1 MKAKLSLLLHFH
13 IPYVRKR
20 GVWPYGEEW
29 VHEAILDCYLPLLVA
44 LCEVEKKGIKNTLVC
59 SVTPILAEQLCDS
72 HIKEKFLQYINH
84 RIELTSLDER
94 DFQMRG
100 WHELKNL
107 ACAYL
112 ESLMI
117 LKSYWLSIDGNIIG
131 ELVKLASK
139 HVIEIGTSSATHGIL
154 PLLDTKSI
162 DRQLEIG
169 LESATRLFGFKPFSF
184 WMPECAYKPGLEKQL
199 QNHGIGCV
207 FMDSVAVTGRFET
220 PGFSNNFSETVTI
233 EPKQEKTLGTTYKPY
248 LLGSS
253 RVNFMARNFYL
264 SKQVW
269 SAKEGYP
276 GDSRYREFHKR
287 YERSGNRYW
296 KVTSLDTN
304 LGNKEIYDIHSAQSI
319 ANDHARHF
327 IHKIWET
334 ANSQIDGD
342 LVFLSF
348 DAELFGHWWHEGI
361 DWLRNVILEAG
372 ESENVELVTPKD
384 YLVKNPPKSS
394 VRPPV
399 CTWGNK
405 SDLSTWLDPETD
417 NMWNDL
423 AEMAD
428 KFNYEV
434 GNFKNTQLHTQL
446 LRELLLA
453 QSSDWEFL
461 VTTKQAKSYG
471 LERFKTHKDAF
482 YQLLEM
488 SKSGIDIE
496 KLGTLQD
503 TDNPF
508 KFLEAV

>member
-29 VHEAILDCYLPLLVA
+29 VHEAILDCYLPLLLA
-44 LCEVEKKGIKNTLVC
+44 LGEAEKKGVKNALLC
-59 SVTPILAEQLCDS
+59 SITPILAEQLNDS
-72 HIKEKFLQYINH
+72 HIKEKFLQYIDH

-94 DFQMRG
+94 DFQTRG

-107 ACAYL
+107 ASTYL
-112 ESLMI
+112 ESLLT
-117 LKSYWLSIDGNIIG
+117 LKSHWLSINGDMIG
-131 ELVKLASK
+131 ELVKLAANR
-139 HVIEIGTSSATHGIL
+139 VIEIGTSSATHGIL

-162 DRQLEIG
+162 DRQLKIG

-184 WMPECAYKPGLEKQL
+184 WMPECAYKPGLEKHL
-199 QNHGIGCV
+199 ENNGIGCV

-220 PGFSNNFSETVTI
+220 PGFSGKVDSPESSDVR
-233 EPKQEKTLGTTYKPY
+233 QAKTLGTTYKPY
-248 LLGSS
+248 LLGPSK
-253 RVNFMARNFYL
+253 VCFMARNFNL

-296 KVTSLDTN
+296 RVTSLDTN
-304 LGNKEIYDIHSAQSI
+304 LGNKEIYDIHTAQHVAS
-319 ANDHARHF
+319 DHAKHF

-334 ANSQIDGD
+334 ANSQNDGD

-361 DWLRNVILEAG
+361 DWLKNVILEAG
-372 ESENVELVTPKD
+372 KSENVELVTPRD
-384 YLVKNPPKSS
+384 HLIKNPPGSY
-394 VRPPV
+394 VRPPS
-399 CTWGNK
+399 CTWGNN
-405 SDLSTWLDPETD
+405 SDFTTWLDPETD
-417 NMWNDL
+417 SMWNDL
-423 AEMAD
+423 AAMAD
-428 KFNYEV
+428 RFNYEAS
-434 GNFKNTQLHTQL
+434 NIKNPLLHAQL

-461 VTTKQAKSYG
+461 VTTKQAKAYG
-471 LERFKTHKDAF
+471 FERFKTHKDAF
-482 YQLLEM
+482 AELFAM
-488 SKSGIDIE
+488 SKTSVDME
-496 KLGTLQD
+496 KLNNLRE

-508 KFLEAV
+508 KFLEVS

>member
-29 VHEAILDCYLPLLVA
+29 VHEAILDCYLPLLTA
-44 LCEVEKKGIKNTLVC
+44 LKEAQRRGIKNALLC
-59 SVTPILAEQLCDS
+59 SVTPILAEQLADT
-72 HIKEKFLQYINH
+72 HIKEKFLQYIDH
-84 RIELTSLDER
+84 RIELTGLDER

-100 WHELKNL
+100 WHELKKL
-107 ACAYL
+107 ATAYL
-112 ESLMI
+112 ESLNL
-117 LKSYWLSIDGNIIG
+117 LKSFWLSINGDIIG
-131 ELVKLASK
+131 ELAKLASN

-162 DRQLEIG
+162 ERQLKIG
-169 LESATRLFGFKPFSF
+169 LESATRFFGFKPFSF
-184 WMPECAYKPGLEKQL
+184 WMPECAYKPGLEKHL
-199 QNHGIGCV
+199 ENHGIGCV
-207 FMDSVAVTGRFET
+207 FMDSVAVSGRFET
-220 PGFSNNFSETVTI
+220 PGFSGSVAKTESDSA
-233 EPKQEKTLGTTYKPY
+233 KQEKILGTTYKPY
-248 LLGSS
+248 LLGPS
-253 RVNFMARNFYL
+253 RVCFLARNFDL

-304 LGNKEIYDIHSAQSI
+304 LGNKEIYDIQAAKSI
-319 ANDHARHF
+319 TGDHAKHF

-334 ANSQIDGD
+334 ANTQNDGD

-372 ESENVELVTPKD
+372 NSENIELTTPRD
-384 YLVKNPPKSS
+384 YILKNPPKSS
-394 VRPPV
+394 VRPPS
-399 CTWGNK
+399 CTWGNN

-417 NMWNDL
+417 SMWNDL
-423 AEMAD
+423 AAMAD
-428 KFNYEV
+428 RFNYES
-434 GNFKNTQLHTQL
+434 GKIRNPSLQAQL

-461 VTTKQAKSYG
+461 VTTKQAKAYG
-471 LERFKTHKDAF
+471 FERFKIHKDAF

-488 SKSGIDIE
+488 GRTSIDAQ
-496 KLGTLQD
+496 KLNELQE

-508 KFLEAV
+508 KFLEEI